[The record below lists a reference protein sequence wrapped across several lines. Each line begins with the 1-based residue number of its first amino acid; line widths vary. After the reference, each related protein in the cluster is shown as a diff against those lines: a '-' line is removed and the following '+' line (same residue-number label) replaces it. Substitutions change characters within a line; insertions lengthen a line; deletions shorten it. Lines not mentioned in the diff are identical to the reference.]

1 MGNQKQKWTAEEEE
15 ALLAGV
21 AKHGPGKWKNIL
33 RDPDF
38 SSQLTHRSNIDLKDK
53 WRNLSVAPG
62 KVAFLPEGESFFSV
76 ETIGELRPPWILGV
90 NSMDI
95 NNMEDW
101 LLTIT
106 AAAAAASTATT
117 NINPSPAASLPRSA
131 SSDLSMDDNSLN
143 IAVDAKNAPRYDGMI
158 FEALSAL
165 SDANGSDITAIL
177 SFIEKR
183 HELPLNFRRILG
195 SRLRRLAAQGKLE
208 KVQNFYKI
216 SDPSGT
222 RTPAPRQK
230 DTNLKPRQSN
240 SQSNTTVTQE
250 MVEEAAITA
259 AYKVVEAENKV
270 DVARGAMEELERM
283 TRIAEDTEVFLE
295 IAKEIHERCSGG
307 EVVLLA

>member
-1 MGNQKQKWTAEEEE
+1 MGNQKQKWTPEEEE

-38 SSQLTHRSNIDLKDK
+38 AAQLTHRSNIDLKDK

-62 KVAFLPEGESFFSV
+62 TQGSKDKIRTPKLKAAAAAV
-76 ETIGELRPPWILGV
+76 
-90 NSMDI
+90 M
-95 NNMEDW
+95 
-101 LLTIT
+101 
-106 AAAAAASTATT
+106 AAAAAAATGTATPT
-117 NINPSPAASLPRSA
+117 THSSPAASLPHSA

-143 IAVDAKNAPRYDGMI
+143 VSVDAKNTPRYDGMI
-158 FEALSAL
+158 FEALSSV
-165 SDANGSDITAIL
+165 SDANGSDISAIV
-177 SFIEKR
+177 SFIAKK
-183 HELPLNFRRILG
+183 HEVPLNFRRILG

-208 KVQNFYKI
+208 KAQSFYKI

-222 RTPAPRQK
+222 RSPAQRQK
-230 DTNLKPRQSN
+230 ETNLKHRQSN
-240 SQSNTTVTQE
+240 SQSPAVSQE

-270 DVARGAMEELERM
+270 DVAKGAVEELERM
-283 TRIAEDTEVFLE
+283 TRMAEDTEVFLE
-295 IAKEIHERCSGG
+295 IAKEIHERCSRG